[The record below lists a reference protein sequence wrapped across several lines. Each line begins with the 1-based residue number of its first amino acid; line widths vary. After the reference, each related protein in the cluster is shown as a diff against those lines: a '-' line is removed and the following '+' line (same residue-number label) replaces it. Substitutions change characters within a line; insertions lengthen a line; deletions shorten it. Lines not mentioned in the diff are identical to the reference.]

1 MYGIYAKTMKMIK
14 GGMHNAVAD
23 HHLLA
28 QENAEFH
35 ASVTAAQSRKS
46 DHFSAFDLRCAL
58 LLFPLFLAMAFYSI
72 FPTASVNALLFTGLS
87 FTGISVLLLAAQ
99 AFGIRNSLT
108 GLVAL
113 SFYSAVLAFT
123 ALFAG
128 AENGL
133 VWAMV
138 LALPLEIWL
147 VTRHRAAAVAGGL
160 ITVALMATSL
170 TKGINTQLMLPAGVS
185 TTFLFIYVGAILLRV
200 MRLALPVATVLQ
212 NTTSAHTADSDL
224 ETALDALVIRLD
236 QDGHIRTLS
245 DRCIEQFGVDRAVLT
260 GTLLLD
266 RVHVADRVQYLAFL
280 NGLKHGNSPMKLGG
294 KTEIRLRCVEAAQGN
309 KNEQPKIYFN
319 IFEMEGQAK
328 GTAQNEQEA
337 GFLIV
342 ARNLAQMQ
350 DTQQHIVQQNTT
362 IENLETS
369 RGRLL
374 GAVSH
379 ELRTPLNSIIGFSDL
394 LLHDVAGPLQS
405 DKQREYIDLIRKS
418 GNHLLEV
425 VNGILETSRLEAGQY
440 PVQHERF
447 SVQDSVTMCSS
458 MLMPMAEK
466 KGVILCDRIHPDVT
480 DMIADRR
487 AIRQILINLVSNAIK
502 FTDRGGCVTI
512 DVMPD
517 ETKRGYAGAERSLV
531 ISVSDTGVGLEAHE
545 IERLCQPFTQINN
558 AQTRM
563 QEGSG
568 LGLYLVKGLV
578 SLHQGEMNIHSRK
591 GHGTTVSIRLPQ
603 TAQQVVDKTGLVA
616 GAAAN
621 QALSQPMQQA
631 DRMQTN
637 TVSTDIRSALE
648 QVKTAIINL
657 QAEQTEYSQA
667 ESSYDGKTEPQ
678 RYETQGDFHAQKRKT
693 A

>member
-1 MYGIYAKTMKMIK
+1 MKMIK
-14 GGMHNAVAD
+14 GGMNNAVTD
-23 HHLLA
+23 HNLLA
-28 QENAEFH
+28 QSGVKAHISSKDE
-35 ASVTAAQSRKS
+35 
-46 DHFSAFDLRCAL
+46 HFSASDLRPAL

-72 FPTASVNALLFTGLS
+72 FPSISLNALLVTALS
-87 FTGISVLLLAAQ
+87 FTGVSVLMLAAQ
-99 AFGIRNSLT
+99 ASGIRNSLT
-108 GLVAL
+108 GIVAL
-113 SFYSAVLAFT
+113 SFYSAILGFI

-128 AENGL
+128 ADNAL

-138 LALPLEIWL
+138 LALPLELWL
-147 VTRHRAAAVAGGL
+147 VTRHRAAVMAGGVIVAAL
-160 ITVALMATSL
+160 IALSQV
-170 TKGINTQLMLPAGVS
+170 KGVNTQLALPAGVS
-185 TTFLFIYVGAILLRV
+185 TTFLFIYAGALLMRVLRV
-200 MRLALPVATVLQ
+200 SVAASVKTQ
-212 NTTSAHTADSDL
+212 QPDHGHADSDL
-224 ETALDALVIRLD
+224 EAALDALVIRLD
-236 QDGHIRTLS
+236 QDGHIRSLS
-245 DRCIEQFGVDRAVLT
+245 DRCVEQFGVDRVVLN

-280 NGLKHGNSPMKLGG
+280 DGLKHGKSLMKLSG
-294 KTEIRLRCVEAAQGN
+294 KTEIRLRCVEAADVT
-309 KNEQPKIYFN
+309 KTEQPKIYFN
-319 IFEMEGQAK
+319 VFEIEGQAK
-328 GTAQNEQEA
+328 SAVGQMSD

-342 ARNLAQMQ
+342 ARNIAQEQ
-350 DTQQHIVQQNTT
+350 AVQQQIMQQSTV

-374 GAVSH
+374 GTVSH

-405 DKQREYIDLIRKS
+405 EKQREYIDLIRKS

-425 VNGILETSRLEAGQY
+425 VNGILEASRVEAGQY

-447 SVQDSVTMCSS
+447 SVRDSVTMCSS
-458 MLMPMAEK
+458 MLMPLAEK

-512 DVMPD
+512 EVMPD
-517 ETKRGYAGAERSLV
+517 MMKQTYAGAQQNLV
-531 ISVSDTGVGLEAHE
+531 ISVSDTGIGLEAHE
-545 IERLCQPFTQINN
+545 IERLCQPFSQINN
-558 AQTRM
+558 TQTRM

-568 LGLYLVKGLV
+568 LGLYVVKGLV
-578 SLHQGEMNIHSRK
+578 SLHQGEMDIRSRK
-591 GHGTTVSIRLPQ
+591 GQGTTVSVTLPQ
-603 TAQQVVDKTGLVA
+603 SLRQQVVDNGVMVA
-616 GAAAN
+616 GQAAN
-621 QALSQPMQQA
+621 QAPLQPMMQA
-631 DRMQTN
+631 GR
-637 TVSTDIRSALE
+637 VSTDIRSALE

-657 QAEQTEYSQA
+657 QADETEGHQTAAGQA

>member
-1 MYGIYAKTMKMIK
+1 MYGIYAKTMRMIK
-14 GGMHNAVAD
+14 GGMSHVVTDHN
-23 HHLLA
+23 LFA
-28 QENAEFH
+28 QENADSHIAH
-35 ASVTAAQSRKS
+35 ASVTSRTAE
-46 DHFSAFDLRCAL
+46 HFSAADLRPAL

-72 FPTASVNALLFTGLS
+72 VPTVTVNAMLVMALS
-87 FTGISVLLLAAQ
+87 FTGVSVLLLAAQ
-99 AFGIRNSLT
+99 ASRIRSSLT
-108 GLVAL
+108 GIVAL
-113 SFYSAVLAFT
+113 SFYSAALGFM

-128 AENGL
+128 ADNGL

-147 VTRHRAAAVAGGL
+147 VTRHRAAAFAGGL
-160 ITVALMATSL
+160 IAAALFTTAMI
-170 TKGINTQLMLPAGVS
+170 KGVNTQLALPAALS
-185 TTFLFIYVGAILLRV
+185 TAFLFIYAGTLLLRV
-200 MRLALPVATVLQ
+200 LRMALAVTGKEQTQTVV
-212 NTTSAHTADSDL
+212 NPDSDL
-224 ETALDALVIRLD
+224 EAALDALVIRLD
-236 QDGHIRTLS
+236 QEGHIRSLS
-245 DRCIEQFGVDRAVLT
+245 DRCVEQFGVDRAVLN
-260 GTLLLD
+260 GTSLLD

-280 NGLKHGNSPMKLGG
+280 DGLKHGRSLMKLSG
-294 KTEIRLRCVEAAQGN
+294 KTEIRLRCVEVNTAN
-309 KNEQPKIYFN
+309 KAEQPKVYFN
-319 IFEMEGQAK
+319 AFEMEGQAK
-328 GTAQNEQEA
+328 GTAE

-342 ARNLAQMQ
+342 ARNIAQTQ
-350 DTQQHIVQQNTT
+350 EVQQHIAQQNTT

-374 GAVSH
+374 GTVSH

-425 VNGILETSRLEAGQY
+425 VNGILEASRLEAGQY
-440 PVQHERF
+440 PVQQERF
-447 SVQDSVTMCSS
+447 SVRDSVAMCSS

-512 DVMPD
+512 EVMPD
-517 ETKRGYAGAERSLV
+517 MAKQAYGSMQQNLI
-531 ISVSDTGVGLEAHE
+531 ISVSDTGIGLEAHE

-568 LGLYLVKGLV
+568 LGLYLVKGMV
-578 SLHQGEMNIHSRK
+578 SLHQGEMDIHSRK
-591 GHGTTVSIRLPQ
+591 GHGTTVSVRLPQ
-603 TAQQVVDKTGLVA
+603 NLPQVVDKGTLLA
-616 GAAAN
+616 GQAAN
-621 QALSQPMQQA
+621 EASLGTMMQAG
-631 DRMQTN
+631 R
-637 TVSTDIRSALE
+637 VSTDIRSALE

-657 QAEQTEYSQA
+657 QASQPDQHQAAVRQA
-667 ESSYDGKTEPQ
+667 ESSYDGKSEPQ

>member
-1 MYGIYAKTMKMIK
+1 M
-14 GGMHNAVAD
+14 
-23 HHLLA
+23 
-28 QENAEFH
+28 
-35 ASVTAAQSRKS
+35 
-46 DHFSAFDLRCAL
+46 
-58 LLFPLFLAMAFYSI
+58 
-72 FPTASVNALLFTGLS
+72 
-87 FTGISVLLLAAQ
+87 
-99 AFGIRNSLT
+99 
-108 GLVAL
+108 
-113 SFYSAVLAFT
+113 

-128 AENGL
+128 ADNAL

-138 LALPLEIWL
+138 LALPLELWL
-147 VTRHRAAAVAGGL
+147 VTRHRTAVMAGGVIAAAL
-160 ITVALMATSL
+160 IALSQV
-170 TKGINTQLMLPAGVS
+170 KGVNTQLALPAGVS
-185 TTFLFIYVGAILLRV
+185 TTFLLIYAGALLMRVLRV
-200 MRLALPVATVLQ
+200 SVAAGVKTQ
-212 NTTSAHTADSDL
+212 QPDHGHAYSDL
-224 ETALDALVIRLD
+224 EAALDALVIRLD
-236 QDGHIRTLS
+236 QNGHIRSLS
-245 DRCIEQFGVDRAVLT
+245 DRCVEQFGVDRAVLN

-280 NGLKHGNSPMKLGG
+280 NGLKHGNALMKLSG
-294 KTEIRLRCVEAAQGN
+294 KTEIRLRCVEAAAAS
-309 KNEQPKIYFN
+309 KTEQPKIYFN
-319 IFEMEGQAK
+319 IFEIEGQVKSVA
-328 GTAQNEQEA
+328 GQMSE

-342 ARNLAQMQ
+342 ARNIAQEQ
-350 DTQQHIVQQNTT
+350 AVQQQIMQQSTA

-374 GAVSH
+374 GTVSH

-425 VNGILETSRLEAGQY
+425 VNGILEASRVESGQY

-447 SVQDSVTMCSS
+447 SVRDSVTICSS
-458 MLMPMAEK
+458 MLMPLAEK

-512 DVMPD
+512 EVMPD
-517 ETKRGYAGAERSLV
+517 MMKQAYAGTQQNLV
-531 ISVSDTGVGLEAHE
+531 ISVSDTGIGLEAHE
-545 IERLCQPFTQINN
+545 IERLCQPFSQINN

-591 GHGTTVSIRLPQ
+591 GQGTTVSVTLPQ
-603 TAQQVVDKTGLVA
+603 SLPQQVVDNGVMVA

-621 QALSQPMQQA
+621 QAPLQPVMQAGVFQPIFAALLS
-631 DRMQTN
+631 R
-637 TVSTDIRSALE
+637 
-648 QVKTAIINL
+648 
-657 QAEQTEYSQA
+657 
-667 ESSYDGKTEPQ
+667 
-678 RYETQGDFHAQKRKT
+678 
-693 A
+693 

>member
-14 GGMHNAVAD
+14 GGMNNAVTD
-23 HHLLA
+23 HNLLA
-28 QENAEFH
+28 QTNGKAHISSKAE
-35 ASVTAAQSRKS
+35 
-46 DHFSAFDLRCAL
+46 HFSASDLRPAL

-72 FPTASVNALLFTGLS
+72 FPSISLNALLVTALS
-87 FTGISVLLLAAQ
+87 FTGVSVLMLAAQ
-99 AFGIRNSLT
+99 ASGIRNGLT
-108 GLVAL
+108 GIVAL
-113 SFYSAVLAFT
+113 SFYSAILGFM

-128 AENGL
+128 ADNAL

-138 LALPLEIWL
+138 LALPLELWL
-147 VTRHRAAAVAGGL
+147 VTRHRAAVMAGGVIAAVL
-160 ITVALMATSL
+160 IALSQV
-170 TKGINTQLMLPAGVS
+170 KGVNTQMALPAGVS
-185 TTFLFIYVGAILLRV
+185 TTFLFIYAGALLMRVLRV
-200 MRLALPVATVLQ
+200 SVATGVKTQ
-212 NTTSAHTADSDL
+212 QPVDGHADSDL
-224 ETALDALVIRLD
+224 EAALDALVIRLD
-236 QDGHIRTLS
+236 QDGHIRSLS
-245 DRCIEQFGVDRAVLT
+245 DRCVEQFGVDRAVLN

-280 NGLKHGNSPMKLGG
+280 DGLKHGTSLMKLSG
-294 KTEIRLRCVEAAQGN
+294 KTEIRLRCVEAGGAN
-309 KNEQPKIYFN
+309 KAEQPKVYFN
-319 IFEMEGQAK
+319 AFEMEGQAK
-328 GTAQNEQEA
+328 SAAGQMSE
-337 GFLIV
+337 GFLII
-342 ARNLAQMQ
+342 ARNIVQEQAV
-350 DTQQHIVQQNTT
+350 QQQIVQQSTV

-374 GAVSH
+374 GTVSH

-405 DKQREYIDLIRKS
+405 EKQREYIDLIRKS

-425 VNGILETSRLEAGQY
+425 VNGILEASRVESGQY

-458 MLMPMAEK
+458 MLMPLAEK

-512 DVMPD
+512 EVMPD
-517 ETKRGYAGAERSLV
+517 MMKQAYAGTQQNLI
-531 ISVSDTGVGLEAHE
+531 ISVSDTGIGLEAHE
-545 IERLCQPFTQINN
+545 IERLCQPFSQINN
-558 AQTRM
+558 TQTRM

-568 LGLYLVKGLV
+568 LGLYVVKGLV
-578 SLHQGEMNIHSRK
+578 SLHQGEMDIRSRK
-591 GHGTTVSIRLPQ
+591 GQGTTVSVTLPQ
-603 TAQQVVDKTGLVA
+603 SLPQQVVDNGVMVA
-616 GAAAN
+616 DQAAN
-621 QALSQPMQQA
+621 QAPLQPMMQA
-631 DRMQTN
+631 GR
-637 TVSTDIRSALE
+637 VSTDIRSALE

-657 QAEQTEYSQA
+657 QAGETEGHQTAARQA

>member
-14 GGMHNAVAD
+14 GGMNNTVTDHN
-23 HHLLA
+23 LLA
-28 QENAEFH
+28 QTPFVQNSVKTHISSKAE
-35 ASVTAAQSRKS
+35 
-46 DHFSAFDLRCAL
+46 HFSASDLRPAL

-72 FPTASVNALLFTGLS
+72 FPSISLNALLVTALS
-87 FTGISVLLLAAQ
+87 FTGVSVLMLAAQ
-99 AFGIRNSLT
+99 ASGIRNSLT
-108 GLVAL
+108 GIVAL
-113 SFYSAVLAFT
+113 SFYSAILGFM

-128 AENGL
+128 ADNAL

-138 LALPLEIWL
+138 LALPLELWL
-147 VTRHRAAAVAGGL
+147 VTRHRAAVMAGGVIAAAL
-160 ITVALMATSL
+160 IALSQV
-170 TKGINTQLMLPAGVS
+170 KGVNTQMALPAGVS
-185 TTFLFIYVGAILLRV
+185 TTFLFIYAGALLMRVLRV
-200 MRLALPVATVLQ
+200 SVAAGVKTQ
-212 NTTSAHTADSDL
+212 QPDHGHADSDL
-224 ETALDALVIRLD
+224 EAALDALVIRLD
-236 QDGHIRTLS
+236 QNGHIRSLS
-245 DRCIEQFGVDRAVLT
+245 DRCVEQFGVDRAVLN

-280 NGLKHGNSPMKLGG
+280 DGLKHGNALMKLSG
-294 KTEIRLRCVEAAQGN
+294 KTEIRLRCVEAADAT
-309 KNEQPKIYFN
+309 KTEQPKIYFN
-319 IFEMEGQAK
+319 TFEIEGQVKSAA
-328 GTAQNEQEA
+328 GQMSE
-337 GFLIV
+337 GFLII
-342 ARNLAQMQ
+342 ARNIAQEQ
-350 DTQQHIVQQNTT
+350 AVQQQIMQQSTA

-374 GAVSH
+374 GTVSH

-405 DKQREYIDLIRKS
+405 EKQREYIDLIRKS

-425 VNGILETSRLEAGQY
+425 VNGILEASRVESGQY

-447 SVQDSVTMCSS
+447 SVRDSVTMCSS
-458 MLMPMAEK
+458 MLMPLAEK

-512 DVMPD
+512 EVMPD
-517 ETKRGYAGAERSLV
+517 MMKQAYAGTQQNLV
-531 ISVSDTGVGLEAHE
+531 ISVSDTGIGLEAHE
-545 IERLCQPFTQINN
+545 IERLCQPFSQINN
-558 AQTRM
+558 TQTRM

-568 LGLYLVKGLV
+568 LGLYVVKGLV
-578 SLHQGEMNIHSRK
+578 SLHQGEMDIRSRK
-591 GHGTTVSIRLPQ
+591 GEGTTVSVTLPQ
-603 TAQQVVDKTGLVA
+603 SLPQQVVDNGVMVA
-616 GAAAN
+616 GQAAN
-621 QALSQPMQQA
+621 QAPLQPMMQA
-631 DRMQTN
+631 GR
-637 TVSTDIRSALE
+637 VSTDIRSALE

-657 QAEQTEYSQA
+657 QAGETEGHQTAAGQA

>member
-1 MYGIYAKTMKMIK
+1 MNMIK
-14 GGMHNAVAD
+14 NGIQHTVVNHALFAQDSSAD
-23 HHLLA
+23 KTCS
-28 QENAEFH
+28 AE
-35 ASVTAAQSRKS
+35 
-46 DHFSAFDLRCAL
+46 HFSASDLRSAL

-72 FPTASVNALLFTGLS
+72 LPAASLHGMLFTGLS
-87 FTGISVLLLAAQ
+87 FAGISVLLLAAQ
-99 AFGIRNSLT
+99 ASHIRNSLT
-108 GLVAL
+108 GIVAL

-128 AENGL
+128 ADNGL

-147 VTRHRAAAVAGGL
+147 VARHRAAVFAGVAISMVL
-160 ITVALMATSL
+160 ITVSL
-170 TKGINTQLMLPAGVS
+170 TKGINTQVALPAAVS
-185 TTFLFIYVGAILLRV
+185 TTFLFTYVGTVLLRV
-200 MRLALPVATVLQ
+200 LRMSLPAAAKQQ
-212 NTTSAHTADSDL
+212 NSGASDSADSDL
-224 ETALDALVIRLD
+224 EAALDALVIRLD
-236 QDGHIRTLS
+236 SEGQIRSLS
-245 DRCIEQFGVDRAVLT
+245 ERCVEQFGVDRAVLN

-280 NGLKHGNSPMKLGG
+280 NGLKNKNSLMKLSG
-294 KTEIRLRCVEAAQGN
+294 KTEIRLRCVDSRVAD
-309 KNEQPKIYFN
+309 KN
-319 IFEMEGQAK
+319 GQAK
-328 GTAQNEQEA
+328 VYFSAFEIEGQIKSAVDAE

-342 ARNLAQMQ
+342 ARNLAQAEE
-350 DTQQHIVQQNTT
+350 VQQKFSRQSAT

-374 GAVSH
+374 GTVSH

-425 VNGILETSRLEAGQY
+425 VNGILEASRLESGQY
-440 PVQHERF
+440 PVVQERF
-447 SVQDSVTMCSS
+447 CVRDSITMCNA
-458 MLMPMAEK
+458 MLMPLAEK
-466 KGVILCDRIHPDVT
+466 KGVILCDRIHPAVT
-480 DMIADRR
+480 DMIGDRR

-512 DVMPD
+512 DVMP
-517 ETKRGYAGAERSLV
+517 EGTTLGYAGAVQNLV
-531 ISVSDTGVGLEAHE
+531 ISVSDTGVGLDAHE
-545 IERLCQPFTQINN
+545 IERLCQPFTQIDN

-578 SLHQGEMNIHSRK
+578 SLHQGEMDIRSRK
-591 GHGTTVSIRLPQ
+591 GQGTTVSVRLPQ
-603 TAQQVVDKTGLVA
+603 MQHQVVDNAGPVA
-616 GAAAN
+616 MQAAN
-621 QALSQPMQQA
+621 SASSASIMQAGRS
-631 DRMQTN
+631 
-637 TVSTDIRSALE
+637 STDVRSALE
-648 QVKTAIINL
+648 QVKTAIINI
-657 QAEQTEYSQA
+657 QADQTEDSLVEKGRA